1 MTLAGLRRRV
11 RRALP
16 LALLASASACAYF
29 NGIYNA
35 REAQRNADKRFE
47 HGRDADA
54 ATFYATMATK
64 AETVLARFPKS
75 RWRGEAL
82 FLAGR
87 GHAFSGQ
94 CGEAIPRLGEFLA
107 LGGQPAD
114 RRQLATLALATCY
127 VRTDRYSDAR
137 ALLEPLVTAKDR
149 RVAEQASLWAA
160 RAAIALGDNDGAQRY
175 LARVNAAAAQWELA
189 AASLERGEYARA
201 ESLFAVRAAQ
211 GDWRQ
216 EVEDQLGELWAA
228 GERDAV
234 DRLVARYD
242 AAKTPSYGKARL
254 HLLAA
259 RLQMAAGGAR
269 LDSLAQAHLL
279 AAMRISTDTATD
291 REAAVRLARLRLRA
305 IRSPADVDGVVRRVR
320 DEAKG
325 HPEELRIEDS
335 VMLLHILE
343 HADDPSGAALFLAG
357 EIARDSLQ
365 SPFVARDL
373 FHRLAATQPQS
384 LLAPRALLA
393 ASDLW
398 TDSSEAF
405 RARIRTQYANSPY
418 GLLLQGGDPAVIP
431 AYAQADRALNDAW
444 RAAVQALGD
453 SINRLRPAPTQAQ
466 ATNGSRSTPP

>member
-1 MTLAGLRRRV
+1 MRLAGLRRRV
-11 RRALP
+11 RQALP
-16 LALLASASACAYF
+16 LGLLASASACAYF

-35 REAQRNADKRFE
+35 REAQRNADKRLQR
-47 HGRDADA
+47 GRDADA

-87 GHAFSGQ
+87 GHALSGQ
-94 CGEAIPRLGEFLA
+94 CGDAIPRLDEFLR

-127 VRTDRYSDAR
+127 VRTDRYSDGR

-175 LARVNAAAAQWELA
+175 LGLVNAAAAQWELA
-189 AASLERGEYARA
+189 AASLGRGEYARA
-201 ESLFAVRAAQ
+201 DSLLTVRAAQ

-216 EVEDQLGELWAA
+216 DLEDQLGELWAA

-234 DRLVARYD
+234 ERLVARYD
-242 AAKTPSYGKARL
+242 AARTPSYGKARL

-259 RLQMAAGGAR
+259 RLQMAASEAH

-279 AAMRISTDTATD
+279 AAMRVSTDTATD

-305 IRSPADVDGVVRRVR
+305 VRSVGDVDDIVRRAR

-325 HPEELRIEDS
+325 NPEELRLEDN
-335 VMLLHILE
+335 VMLVRILE
-343 HADDPSGAALFLAG
+343 RGTDPTGAALFLAA
-357 EIARDSLQ
+357 EVARDSLQ
-365 SPFVARDL
+365 APYVAREL
-373 FHRLAATQPQS
+373 LYRLASTRPGS
-384 LLAPRALLA
+384 LFAPRALLA
-393 ASDLW
+393 ASNLW
-398 TDSSEAF
+398 PDSADAF
-405 RARIRTQYANSPY
+405 YQRIRTQYAQSPY
-418 GLLLQGGDPAVIP
+418 SILLQGGDPSYVP
-431 AYAQADRALNDAW
+431 AYGQAERLLRDAW
-444 RAAVQALGD
+444 QTALMALGD
-453 SINRLRPAPTQAQ
+453 SINRLRPAPSQAQ
-466 ATNGSRSTPP
+466 ATSGSRGTPP